1 MKVLVRVLAA
11 LSLLYLIGALVK
23 AIAPSAFPF
32 EAVAWVGLIL
42 IFAWAWIDGKKEA
55 PNAYRARTVV

>member
-1 MKVLVRVLAA
+1 MKVLVCVLAA
-11 LSLLYLIGALVK
+11 LSLLYLIGAIVK

-42 IFAWAWIDGKKEA
+42 IFAWAWIDGKEA
-55 PNAYRARTVV
+55 SNAYRTRTVV